1 MKIILITSL
10 LLTHLLI
17 TGCMNMPTPPAQ
29 ITGSYT
35 SGLGYEAFDCH
46 RLAVEVNSLA
56 RKENQLVTA
65 QEQRVSTS

>member
-1 MKIILITSL
+1 
-10 LLTHLLI
+10 
-17 TGCMNMPTPPAQ
+17 MNMPTPPAQ